1 MRMYDE
7 HSYILSHLELEK
19 IVKKCL
25 EHNTT
30 WIATS
35 MTSILKTL
43 QFTLVIFAAVSG
55 SMQSCLKSIKI
66 VLEIWIWTKTKQK
79 RIRVQIVSPAMN
91 KVRNKFSNLSIFLLV
106 IYILPDLG
114 EGAVA
119 VIQLVAQTA
128 GGFMSFKKQHL
139 LCQMR
144 KRLSLA
150 ETATWADSG
159 QLQFWSEPSEI
170 LNLRSPNTQETI
182 AFNIPWYQTFDSP

>member
-1 MRMYDE
+1 
-7 HSYILSHLELEK
+7 
-19 IVKKCL
+19 
-25 EHNTT
+25 
-30 WIATS
+30 
-35 MTSILKTL
+35 
-43 QFTLVIFAAVSG
+43 
-55 SMQSCLKSIKI
+55 
-66 VLEIWIWTKTKQK
+66 
-79 RIRVQIVSPAMN
+79 MN

-150 ETATWADSG
+150 ETATWADPG

-170 LNLRSPNTQETI
+170 LNLRSSNTPETVLVSI
-182 AFNIPWYQTFDSP
+182 YLLQKYAIPYTTYFFFRSPFRRTFESIGMQML